1 MTPEDRRE
9 AIVDATRRVMVRQ
22 GIAATTVRDV
32 AAEMGTS
39 SGLIHHYF
47 GSMDD
52 LLAEA
57 FDALASADL
66 ASTREALMVASDP
79 VERLAI
85 FLVTYNRSDES
96 WSVQLWLDAWSE
108 ASRRPALRRTSRRL
122 NEAWQR
128 LVAELI
134 NDGVMRDVMRCDDPG
149 ELAWRLVS
157 LLDGLALQT
166 VAHDDL
172 MSRSDAS
179 RWAREYAERELS
191 LPAGA
196 LLHADVP
203 RSTPM
208 SCAALR
214 SR

>member
-1 MTPEDRRE
+1 
-9 AIVDATRRVMVRQ
+9 
-22 GIAATTVRDV
+22 
-32 AAEMGTS
+32 
-39 SGLIHHYF
+39 
-47 GSMDD
+47 MDD

-96 WSVQLWLDAWSE
+96 WSIQLWLDAWSE

-128 LVAELI
+128 VVAELI
-134 NDGVMRDVMRCDDPG
+134 NDGVTRDVMRCDDPG
-149 ELAWRLVS
+149 DLAWRLVS
-157 LLDGLALQT
+157 LLDGLALQA

-172 MSRSDAS
+172 ISRSDAS

-196 LLHADVP
+196 LLHVDVP
-203 RSTPM
+203 RSTQL
-208 SCAALR
+208 SGAALR